1 MTREELAVTNRTFKM
16 TIADRIVEVVKDGSG
31 WLVSTGTLFLS
42 SWQSVWCPSTEKLLQ
57 VLEQISGSKE
67 GDEKTTIPEGCKLVK
82 FEEAEER
89 ESWDAWRNKNWPMG
103 DL

>member
-31 WLVSTGTLFLS
+31 WLVSTGNLFLS
-42 SWQSVWCPSTEKLLQ
+42 SWQSVWCPSTPHLLA
-57 VLEQISGSKE
+57 VLEQISSSKE

-82 FEEAEER
+82 FEEAV
-89 ESWDAWRNKNWPMG
+89 
-103 DL
+103 

>member
-31 WLVSTGTLFLS
+31 WLVSTGNLFLS

-57 VLEQISGSKE
+57 VLEQISSSKE

-82 FEEAEER
+82 FEEAV
-89 ESWDAWRNKNWPMG
+89 
-103 DL
+103 